1 MNPWRGLR
9 ALPREVWFLC
19 LAILI
24 NRAGTMV
31 LPFLTLFLTFDK
43 GLSAGTAGFSLTIY
57 GLAAIII
64 APVSGRLSDRFGG
77 LRIIKL
83 SLFSAGLILFIFPF
97 VRSFPGILLLTG
109 LWAIANEAFRPPS
122 MAIIGDLAAPAHRKA
137 AFALMRLAINL
148 GMSIGPVIGG
158 FLAMR
163 SFKLLFYVDGAT
175 ALLAAILVT
184 LVPWRSGQVI
194 ETPVQEADSNNSLAP
209 AAAATTPPVSVYSSV
224 LKDRRFIYFLVAIIP
239 IELVF
244 FQSLA
249 AMPLFLVRDLQMTEA
264 GFGMLLAINSVII
277 ILIEVPLNSAMANWP
292 HRRALA
298 LGALLVGAGFG
309 ALAFV
314 TSVFGA
320 ALTVVIW
327 TFGEMIFLPAS
338 SAYVS
343 DIAPRAQAGV
353 YMGLYTMGF
362 SVALAIGPWLGTQA
376 LENFG
381 PTVVWAGTFCCGC
394 ITALMMWLTRARR
407 DERHNY

>member
-1 MNPWRGLR
+1 MNPWRGLG
-9 ALPREVWFLC
+9 ALPREIWFLC

-31 LPFLTLFLTFDK
+31 LPFLTLYLTLDK
-43 GLSAGTAGFSLTIY
+43 KLPAKTAALTITAY
-57 GLAAIII
+57 GIAAIIV
-64 APVSGRLSDRFGG
+64 APLSGRLSDRFGG

-83 SLFSAGLILFIFPF
+83 SLLFNGLILFVFPF
-97 VRSFPGILLLTG
+97 IESFGGILATTA

-122 MAIIGDLAAPAHRKA
+122 MAIIGDLAGPTHRKS
-137 AFALMRLAINL
+137 AFALTRLAINL

-175 ALLAAILVT
+175 ALLAGLLIIL
-184 LVPWRSGQVI
+184 LPWRSQPTV
-194 ETPVQEADSNNSLAP
+194 ETPVEETDSNSAC
-209 AAAATTPPVSVYSSV
+209 VSRYSDV
-224 LKDRRFIYFLVAIIP
+224 LKDRRFIYFLAAMIP

-244 FQSLA
+244 FQPLA
-249 AMPLFLVRDLQMTEA
+249 AMPLFLVGDLHMTEA
-264 GFGMLLAINSVII
+264 GFGMLLAINTVII
-277 ILIEVPLNSAMANWP
+277 ILIEVPLNSRMADWP

-298 LGALLVGAGFG
+298 LGALLVGIGFG

-314 TSVFGA
+314 ENVLAA

-327 TFGEMIFLPAS
+327 TFGEMIILPAS
-338 SAYVS
+338 AAYVS
-343 DIAPRAQAGV
+343 DIAPRERAGA

-362 SVALAIGPWLGTQA
+362 SVAVAVGPWLGTQG

-381 PTVVWAGTFCCGC
+381 PRVVWIGTFCCGC
-394 ITALMMWLTRARR
+394 ITATAMWFLRNEKVIDSTCP
-407 DERHNY
+407 